1 MNTPAVPPALSP
13 QPTRVNQLWDRLFF
27 GGMAILL
34 TGSVLLGFR
43 TYFLGWYS
51 SRTFAKQDDPR
62 AWGRLF
68 FVVVLFMLQTFLVP
82 AGRVHWH
89 RQLGLR
95 FHPKYQVA

>member
-43 TYFLGWYS
+43 TYFL
-51 SRTFAKQDDPR
+51 
-62 AWGRLF
+62 
-68 FVVVLFMLQTFLVP
+68 
-82 AGRVHWH
+82 AGSYRYE
-89 RQLGLR
+89 LGGPSEL
-95 FHPKYQVA
+95 HATLTS